1 MYPGTPDAT
10 ACRRFC
16 QQLATDGTH
25 VYFSQVLRLDL
36 ARAMRRLATKADKLA
51 EEDQFRYRL
60 DQWGSN
66 PLIRQRWLTNGLRRF
81 HAFLDQFEEAV
92 EIPLT
97 TADWRQSLEFMA
109 VEALDATDA
118 MHLAVARSLGINDFA
133 TTDGDFRRIIHPRIH
148 LIRDADQPR

>member
-1 MYPGTPDAT
+1 M
-10 ACRRFC
+10 
-16 QQLATDGTH
+16 
-25 VYFSQVLRLDL
+25 
-36 ARAMRRLATKADKLA
+36 
-51 EEDQFRYRL
+51 
-60 DQWGSN
+60 
-66 PLIRQRWLTNGLRRF
+66 
-81 HAFLDQFEEAV
+81 